1 MFSGYIFDVE
11 GTLVDSVPQSLRSLQ
26 KALDQAGL
34 VPYATLQLYSGLDG
48 DQTLQIIEPGLNEA
62 QRKQILQRQGKI
74 YEVEYLPRIR
84 ALTASGRYLR
94 RSLSAAARLPL
105 RPTAKAQSSSITYL
119 S

>member
-34 VPYATLQLYSGLDG
+34 QVPYATLQRQVS
-48 DQTLQIIEPGLNEA
+48 EP
-62 QRKQILQRQGKI
+62 
-74 YEVEYLPRIR
+74 
-84 ALTASGRYLR
+84 LTASGRYLR
-94 RSLSAAARLPL
+94 RSLSAAARLLL